1 MARAFVGIVS
11 NAEDGRQRL
20 ASVLESLPRL
30 GTITCGSPIYEA
42 EQTGVA
48 GHGRLESAVV
58 GLDTGLSPD
67 MLLKALREIEREY
80 GRFESDREGALAF
93 DLDLLWYDGQAMDG
107 AGFRVSPTPIRD
119 RKSVLAPLVYAS
131 PGLADATGPYAI
143 SLGAVADQVVRKV
156 SGQVDPTA
164 PRWRSGLADALD
176 LDGGDGSYSFN
187 LDRDWQNR
195 TEAMFGG
202 FLGAAVLA
210 AGGAEHPEMVP
221 TSLTYRYLKPILAGG
236 RASIGVEHNRRSD
249 RSADLSMSV
258 SVDGVECGRAHL
270 STVVD
275 RGVVIASAKA
285 PTVIPLHEC
294 VPVDEMIDASG
305 GEPGNSVRSWRPL
318 ERWDIPD
325 LVDGVSGKL
334 RAWCPNP
341 VEGSDDAYLAAAALF
356 MPIDALIWPVTMLA
370 AGRLGGKP
378 IFTPTIEISAR
389 FAQTSN
395 LGGWFLGEASIDHLT
410 TKSVAGSIQVWA
422 EDGTHAATGRSLN
435 LTIG

>member
-1 MARAFVGIVS
+1 M
-11 NAEDGRQRL
+11 
-20 ASVLESLPRL
+20 
-30 GTITCGSPIYEA
+30 
-42 EQTGVA
+42 
-48 GHGRLESAVV
+48 
-58 GLDTGLSPD
+58 
-67 MLLKALREIEREY
+67 
-80 GRFESDREGALAF
+80 
-93 DLDLLWYDGQAMDG
+93 
-107 AGFRVSPTPIRD
+107 
-119 RKSVLAPLVYAS
+119 
-131 PGLADATGPYAI
+131 
-143 SLGAVADQVVRKV
+143 
-156 SGQVDPTA
+156 
-164 PRWRSGLADALD
+164 
-176 LDGGDGSYSFN
+176 
-187 LDRDWQNR
+187 
-195 TEAMFGG
+195 
-202 FLGAAVLA
+202 
-210 AGGAEHPEMVP
+210 
-221 TSLTYRYLKPILAGG
+221 
-236 RASIGVEHNRRSD
+236 
-249 RSADLSMSV
+249 
-258 SVDGVECGRAHL
+258 
-270 STVVD
+270 
-275 RGVVIASAKA
+275 
-285 PTVIPLHEC
+285 IPLHEC